1 MGKHDIDFME
11 HLFESCPNLE
21 DLWVDGRVD
30 QHFTEIDVIC
40 KNLKRFHISIEVYRP
55 INVVIDAPKLE
66 YFHVGGSNSVSYSF
80 ANPMTSLVEA
90 QVCTSNEADPNNIL
104 RILDLLR
111 SIRSVRTLTIGSD
124 TSLND

>member
-1 MGKHDIDFME
+1 MKRL
-11 HLFESCPNLE
+11 HL
-21 DLWVDGRVD
+21 
-30 QHFTEIDVIC
+30 
-40 KNLKRFHISIEVYRP
+40 SIQPYTP